1 MGTIMWPTKKKVAN
15 EERGVAMESEIKS
28 AAPCRSRRSKPI
40 GADEHLRKFF
50 SNLASNIEALI
61 DATPLGVTT
70 PCEPWSPSTD
80 KKKAL
85 LSNPISVLGMVGE
98 VIDAFSPAKLFIS
111 LGAGRMMLMS
121 LREALSNAV
130 LAEEAMG
137 LNMRKEGRDDGSI
150 VVVEPEVDVTV
161 PSDGAGESFVD
172 LGADQKDNSPKSKG
186 IKKNFSNFLLKR
198 ALNIIDALTLRV
210 NGLIITSDDC
220 SVECSLDSLIDIDE
234 YEKFSLSF
242 ASEDIW
248 NGANDFEEC
257 PSVVTEAAEEDELK
271 EEDTKEEDGDEITKE
286 EQVQDSGCDD
296 DDGEYVIT
304 NAQPAVNEE
313 DFVDVHAEFDDTV
326 HP

>member
-1 MGTIMWPTKKKVAN
+1 MWPTKNKVSN
-15 EERGVAMESEIKS
+15 EECGVAMESEIKS
-28 AAPCRSRRSKPI
+28 AAPCRSRRSERI

-61 DATPLGVTT
+61 DATPFGVTT

-85 LSNPISVLGMVGE
+85 LSNPISVVGMVGE

-121 LREALSNAV
+121 LRDALANAV

-137 LNMRKEGRDDGSI
+137 KEGRDDGSI
-150 VVVEPEVDVTV
+150 VMVEPEVDVTV
-161 PSDGAGESFVD
+161 PSEGAGESFVD
-172 LGADQKDNSPKSKG
+172 LGADQNDNSPKSKG
-186 IKKNFSNFLLKR
+186 IKKNFSNFLIKR
-198 ALNIIDALTLRV
+198 AVNIIDALTLRV
-210 NGLIITSDDC
+210 NGIIITSDDC
-220 SVECSLDSLIDIDE
+220 SVECSLDSLIDGDE

-242 ASEDIW
+242 ASDDIW

-271 EEDTKEEDGDEITKE
+271 EEDTEGEDAEDGGDITKD
-286 EQVQDSGCDD
+286 EQVQDSKCDD
-296 DDGEYVIT
+296 YDGEYVIA

-326 HP
+326 RP

>member
-1 MGTIMWPTKKKVAN
+1 
-15 EERGVAMESEIKS
+15 MESEIKS
-28 AAPCRSRRSKPI
+28 AAPCRSRRSERI

-61 DATPLGVTT
+61 DATPFGVTT

-85 LSNPISVLGMVGE
+85 LSNPISVVGMVGE

-121 LREALSNAV
+121 LRDALANAV

-137 LNMRKEGRDDGSI
+137 KEGRDDGSI
-150 VVVEPEVDVTV
+150 VMVEPEVDVTV
-161 PSDGAGESFVD
+161 PSEGAGESFVD
-172 LGADQKDNSPKSKG
+172 LGADQNDNSPKSKG
-186 IKKNFSNFLLKR
+186 IKKNFSNFLIKR
-198 ALNIIDALTLRV
+198 AVNIIDALTLRV
-210 NGLIITSDDC
+210 NGIIITSDDC
-220 SVECSLDSLIDIDE
+220 SVECSLDSLIDGDE

-242 ASEDIW
+242 ASDDIW

-271 EEDTKEEDGDEITKE
+271 EEDTEGENAEDGDDITKD
-286 EQVQDSGCDD
+286 EQVQDSKCDD
-296 DDGEYVIT
+296 DDGEYVIA

-326 HP
+326 RP

>member
-1 MGTIMWPTKKKVAN
+1 MWPTKNKVSN
-15 EERGVAMESEIKS
+15 EECGVAMESEIKS
-28 AAPCRSRRSKPI
+28 AAPCRSRRSERI

-61 DATPLGVTT
+61 DATPFGVTT

-85 LSNPISVLGMVGE
+85 LSNPISVVGMVGE
-98 VIDAFSPAKLFIS
+98 VIDAFSLAKLFIS

-121 LREALSNAV
+121 LRDALANAV

-137 LNMRKEGRDDGSI
+137 KEGRDDGSI
-150 VVVEPEVDVTV
+150 VMVEPEVDVTV
-161 PSDGAGESFVD
+161 PSEGAGESFVD
-172 LGADQKDNSPKSKG
+172 LGADQNDNSPKSKG
-186 IKKNFSNFLLKR
+186 IKKNFSNFLIKR
-198 ALNIIDALTLRV
+198 AVNIIDALTLRV
-210 NGLIITSDDC
+210 NGIIITSDDC
-220 SVECSLDSLIDIDE
+220 SVECSLDSLIDGDE

-242 ASEDIW
+242 ASDDIW

-271 EEDTKEEDGDEITKE
+271 EEDTEGEDAEDGGDITKD
-286 EQVQDSGCDD
+286 EQVQDSKCDD
-296 DDGEYVIT
+296 DDGEYVIA

-326 HP
+326 RP

>member
-1 MGTIMWPTKKKVAN
+1 
-15 EERGVAMESEIKS
+15 MESEIKS
-28 AAPCRSRRSKPI
+28 AAPCRSRRSERI

-121 LREALSNAV
+121 LREALANAV
-130 LAEEAMG
+130 LAEEAMS
-137 LNMRKEGRDDGSI
+137 LNVRKEGRDDGSI
-150 VVVEPEVDVTV
+150 VMVEPEVDVSV
-161 PSDGAGESFVD
+161 PSEGAGESFVD
-172 LGADQKDNSPKSKG
+172 LGADQNVNSPKSKG
-186 IKKNFSNFLLKR
+186 IKKKFSNFLIKR

-210 NGLIITSDDC
+210 NGIIITSDDC
-220 SVECSLDSLIDIDE
+220 SVECSLDSLIDGDE

-271 EEDTKEEDGDEITKE
+271 EEDTEEEDAKDGDDIIKD
-286 EQVQDSGCDD
+286 EQVQDSKFDF
-296 DDGEYVIT
+296 DDGEYVIA

-313 DFVDVHAEFDDTV
+313 DFVDVHAEFDDTAR
-326 HP
+326 P

>member
-1 MGTIMWPTKKKVAN
+1 MWPTKNKVSN
-15 EERGVAMESEIKS
+15 EECGVAMESEIKS
-28 AAPCRSRRSKPI
+28 AAPCRSRRSERI

-61 DATPLGVTT
+61 DATPFGVTT

-85 LSNPISVLGMVGE
+85 LSNPISVVGMVGE

-121 LREALSNAV
+121 LRDALANAV

-137 LNMRKEGRDDGSI
+137 KEGRDDGSI
-150 VVVEPEVDVTV
+150 VMVEPEVDVTV
-161 PSDGAGESFVD
+161 PSEGAGESFVD
-172 LGADQKDNSPKSKG
+172 LGADQNDNSPKSKG
-186 IKKNFSNFLLKR
+186 IKKNFSNFLIKR
-198 ALNIIDALTLRV
+198 AVNIIDALTLRV
-210 NGLIITSDDC
+210 NGIIITSDDC
-220 SVECSLDSLIDIDE
+220 SVECSLDSLIDGDE

-242 ASEDIW
+242 ASDDIW

-271 EEDTKEEDGDEITKE
+271 EEDTEGEDAEDGGDITKD
-286 EQVQDSGCDD
+286 EQVQDSKCDD
-296 DDGEYVIT
+296 DDGEYVIA

-326 HP
+326 RP

>member
-1 MGTIMWPTKKKVAN
+1 MWPTKNKVSN
-15 EERGVAMESEIKS
+15 EECGVAMESEIKS
-28 AAPCRSRRSKPI
+28 AAPCRSRRSERI

-61 DATPLGVTT
+61 DATPFGVTT

-85 LSNPISVLGMVGE
+85 LSNPISVVGMVGE
-98 VIDAFSPAKLFIS
+98 VIDAFSLAKLFIS

-121 LREALSNAV
+121 LRDALANAV

-137 LNMRKEGRDDGSI
+137 KEGRDDGSI
-150 VVVEPEVDVTV
+150 VMVEPEVDVTV
-161 PSDGAGESFVD
+161 PSEGAGESFVD
-172 LGADQKDNSPKSKG
+172 LGADQNDNSPKSKG
-186 IKKNFSNFLLKR
+186 IKKNFSNFLIKR
-198 ALNIIDALTLRV
+198 AVNIIDALTLRV
-210 NGLIITSDDC
+210 NGIIITSDDC
-220 SVECSLDSLIDIDE
+220 SVECSLDSLIDGDE

-242 ASEDIW
+242 ASDDIW

-271 EEDTKEEDGDEITKE
+271 EEDTEGEDAEDGDDITKD
-286 EQVQDSGCDD
+286 EQVQDSKCDD
-296 DDGEYVIT
+296 YDGEYVIA

-326 HP
+326 RP